1 MKSTLQ
7 KITDKARQIRRKGEK
22 WTSAIK
28 RASKMIPS
36 LSPSKKKHSSRKVGA
51 KKKVKR
57 NRQTGTSSK
66 HYDEMRTAK
75 APGKRLVRSRSGKS
89 HYYTERR
96 KNRSDKPGQ
105 LTGAGK
111 NSDAYYRYNIMQ
123 RIQSSVRLLNE
134 AEARK
139 RVMQESLKK
148 APRTDKAVKVRIRSA
163 IRDQSKYIST
173 LKKDISGFKS
183 LLR

>member
-75 APGKRLVRSRSGKS
+75 APGKRRIKSGHKY
-89 HYYTERR
+89 HTYTERR